1 MNAVLGR
8 QLHIIDD
15 DFSLLKRQIEDT
27 GFKGHTFPM
36 LSFLM
41 REGIGSLDEIDY
53 QIRKDYAAYV
63 EGQNYKIPS
72 YYVSTF
78 DRVVISHKKKQSF
91 DVVGKPAF
99 QYKDNIRV
107 FLLYEARV
115 DRIDYLY
122 SMKDKETLY
131 WDFTYPCPKELKK
144 QIADVLSSMLE
155 DLNDEI
161 ELKWKRNH
169 IATLKMLYEFCS
181 KFHIDDLM
189 KLDEYEANQFKIYV
203 KEKRSYFEQYAMA
216 VIKYCRRILFLNNSE
231 VCWDANVW
239 YTERFKLDES
249 RVNESNTV
257 VTLSFLN
264 IDNTDNKHILQEY
277 IKYLIGLTDLS
288 MSTIRTIKYRIEEFI
303 LHIGNKSVLEVT
315 PYDIDKYIESQFQ
328 KGNNKEF
335 IDRKL
340 ILINE
345 LYKNLSSYEYIDEL
359 PFQIDYYITTS
370 FESSHSDRS
379 VDETIVMTILK
390 NLGHCEETLRLMF
403 LIQLCTGRRI
413 SEVCQVK
420 AGKVKMDNEDYWI
433 CFYQPKMHEDV
444 MVPIPRQLFIL
455 LKKYIDENTVKPN
468 EYLFKSEIGGAYRA
482 GTYQKRMITFCK
494 SIGLYD
500 TGYDFKS
507 HDFRHTIATY
517 LYENGTSIQVI
528 RDFLGHKTDEMTKQ
542 YIDYVPREI
551 EKKSRE
557 LFAKK
562 HRELEM

>member
-15 DFSLLKRQIEDT
+15 DFSLLKKQIEDS
-27 GFKGHTFPM
+27 GLIKHTIPM

-53 QIRKDYAAYV
+53 QIRKDYIAYLK
-63 EGQNYKIPS
+63 EQNYKMVS
-72 YYVSTF
+72 YYINTF
-78 DRVVISHKKKQSF
+78 DRVVISHVKKQSV
-91 DVVGKPAF
+91 DVVGRPAF
-99 QYKDNIRV
+99 QYKDNSRV
-107 FLLYEARV
+107 FLLYEARA

-131 WDFTYPCPKELKK
+131 WDFTYPCPKELKR

-169 IATLKMLYEFCS
+169 IATLKLLYEFCS

-203 KEKRSYFEQYAMA
+203 KEKRSYFGQFAMP
-216 VIKYCRRILFLNNSE
+216 VIKYCRRMSFLNSSE

-239 YTERFKLDES
+239 YIERFKLDES
-249 RVNESNTV
+249 RVNESNLV

-264 IDNTDNKHILQEY
+264 IDNAENKEIFQEY

-288 MSTIRTIKYRIEEFI
+288 ISSIRSIKYRVEEFI
-303 LHIGNKSVLEVT
+303 LHIGKKSILDVT
-315 PYDIDKYIESQFQ
+315 PYDIDDYIELLLQ
-328 KGNNKEF
+328 KGNSKEF

-340 ILINE
+340 VLINE
-345 LYKNLSSYEYIDEL
+345 LYKNLLSYEYIDKL
-359 PFQIDYYITTS
+359 PFQIDYYITTN
-370 FESSHSDRS
+370 FENTHSDRS
-379 VDETIVMTILK
+379 VDEVTVMTILK
-390 NLGHCEETLRLMF
+390 NLGCCEENLRLMF

-420 AGKVKMDNEDYWI
+420 AGKIKMDNGDYWI
-433 CFYQPKMHEDV
+433 CFYQPKMYEDV
-444 MVPIPRQLFIL
+444 MVPIPKQLFL
-455 LKKYIDENTVKPN
+455 LLQKYIDKCNIKAN
-468 EYLFKSEIGGAYRA
+468 EYLFTSSVGTAYRA
-482 GTYQKRMITFCK
+482 GTYQNQMTAFCE
-494 SIGLYD
+494 SIGLHEI
-500 TGYDFKS
+500 GYDFKS

-517 LYENGTSIQVI
+517 LYDNGTSIQVI

-542 YIDYVPREI
+542 YIDYIPREI
-551 EKKSRE
+551 EKKSRK
-557 LFAKK
+557 LFEKK
-562 HRELEM
+562 HREWKM